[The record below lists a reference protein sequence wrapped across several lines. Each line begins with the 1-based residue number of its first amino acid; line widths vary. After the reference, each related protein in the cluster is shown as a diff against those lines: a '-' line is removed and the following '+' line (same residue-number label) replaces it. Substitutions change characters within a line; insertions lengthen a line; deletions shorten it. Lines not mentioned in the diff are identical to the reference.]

1 MRSALLERFWC
12 HDREESMSFS
22 IRLILS
28 FVALV
33 AFPAEAADVTGEWT
47 ATFVTAAGQRDYT
60 YVFRQDGAKLIGTA
74 RSQDGVVAI
83 ANGSINNKTVWFI
96 ENVTVEGRRVVLE
109 YTGEL
114 VSDTEI
120 RFKRQAAGTPYPVQF
135 VATRTGT
142 P

>member
-1 MRSALLERFWC
+1 MTSQRMTISSRSL
-12 HDREESMSFS
+12 
-22 IRLILS
+22 LS
-28 FVALV
+28 FAALV
-33 AFPAEAADVTGEWT
+33 ALPAEAADITGAWT
-47 ATFVTAAGQRDYT
+47 ATFLTAAGQRDYT
-60 YVFRQDGAKLIGTA
+60 YVFRQDGADLIGTA

-83 ANGSINNKTVWFI
+83 ASGTVNYKTVWFV
-96 ENVTVEGRRVVLE
+96 ENVTVAGRRVVLE

-120 RFKRQAAGTPYPVQF
+120 RFKRQAAGTQSPVLQF

>member
-1 MRSALLERFWC
+1 MTSQR
-12 HDREESMSFS
+12 M
-22 IRLILS
+22 IILS
-28 FVALV
+28 RSLLSFAALV
-33 AFPAEAADVTGEWT
+33 ALPAEAADITGAWT

-60 YVFRQDGAKLIGTA
+60 YVFRQDGADIIGTA

-83 ANGSINNKTVWFI
+83 ASGTVNYKTVWFV
-96 ENVTVEGRRVVLE
+96 ENVTVAGRRVVLE

-120 RFKRQAAGTPYPVQF
+120 RFKRQAAGTQSPVLQF

>member
-1 MRSALLERFWC
+1 MV
-12 HDREESMSFS
+12 
-22 IRLILS
+22 LS

-33 AFPAEAADVTGEWT
+33 AFPAAAADVTGQWT
-47 ATFVTAAGQRDYT
+47 ATFATAAGQRDYT
-60 YVFRQDGAKLIGTA
+60 YVFRQSGADFIGTA

-83 ANGSINNKTVWFI
+83 ADGSVNNKTVWFS
-96 ENVTVEGRRVVLE
+96 ENATAEGRRVVFE

-120 RFKRQAAGTPYPVQF
+120 RFKRQAMGTPSSAVQF

-142 P
+142 R

>member
-1 MRSALLERFWC
+1 
-12 HDREESMSFS
+12 
-22 IRLILS
+22 LILS

-33 AFPAEAADVTGEWT
+33 AFPAAAADITGEWT
-47 ATFVTAAGQRDYT
+47 ATFVTAVGQRDYT
-60 YVFRQDGAKLIGTA
+60 YVFRQDGAGFIGTA

-83 ANGSINNKTVWFI
+83 ANGSVNNKTLWFI
-96 ENVTVEGRRVVLE
+96 ENVTVKGQRVVFE

-120 RFKRQAAGTPYPVQF
+120 RFKRQAVGTPHSAVQF
-135 VATRTGT
+135 VATRSGA

>member
-1 MRSALLERFWC
+1 MEGSFGMGFSARS
-12 HDREESMSFS
+12 
-22 IRLILS
+22 ILS
-28 FVALV
+28 VAALV
-33 AFPAEAADVTGEWT
+33 AFAAGAADVTGEWA
-47 ATFVTAAGQRDYT
+47 ATFVTAAGQQNYT
-60 YVFRQDGAKLIGTA
+60 YVFRQSGGELIGTI

-83 ANGSINNKTVWFI
+83 ADGAINNKTVWFT
-96 ENVTVEGRRVVLE
+96 ENVTVEGRRVVVE

-120 RFKRQAAGTPYPVQF
+120 RFKRQAVGPASPTVQF

>member
-1 MRSALLERFWC
+1 
-12 HDREESMSFS
+12 MSLS
-22 IRLILS
+22 IRLIVS
-28 FVALV
+28 VVALV
-33 AFPAEAADVTGEWT
+33 AFPADAADVTGEWA
-47 ATFVTAAGQRDYT
+47 ATFVTSAGQRDYT
-60 YVFRQDGAKLIGTA
+60 YVLRQDGAKLIGMA

-83 ANGSINNKTVWFI
+83 ANGSINYKTIGFI

-120 RFKRQAAGTPYPVQF
+120 RFKRQAVGTPNLAVQF
-135 VATRTGT
+135 VATRVGT

>member
-1 MRSALLERFWC
+1 
-12 HDREESMSFS
+12 
-22 IRLILS
+22 
-28 FVALV
+28 VAL
-33 AFPAEAADVTGEWT
+33 AALPAEAADITGEWT

-60 YVFRQDGAKLIGTA
+60 YVFRQDGGDLIGTA

-83 ANGSINNKTVWFI
+83 ANGSVNYKTVWFM

-114 VSDTEI
+114 VSDSEI
-120 RFKRQAAGTPYPVQF
+120 RFKRQVAGAQSPVLQF
-135 VATRTGT
+135 VATRTGA